1 MGKNPWAT
9 VKSDEQGFCCCRW
22 NVYGG
27 ISTLLIRE
35 HAFDGEQTTE
45 FGICRTVAAT
55 RNDCA
60 RLNAHADSFRKSY
73 FAVGLYDH
81 GVKCEDVP

>member
-1 MGKNPWAT
+1 MVVQKFALFRCGHA
-9 VKSDEQGFCCCRW
+9 S
-22 NVYGG
+22 
-27 ISTLLIRE
+27 E

-45 FGICRTVAAT
+45 FGICRTVAAA

-60 RLNAHADSFRKSY
+60 KLNAHADSFRKSY